1 MLRFFALAMSA
12 IVSFLW
18 SGESLL
24 PSGEYPLQWM
34 PFSAQ

>member
-1 MLRFFALAMSA
+1 MLRFLALAISA
-12 IVSFLW
+12 IVSFLC